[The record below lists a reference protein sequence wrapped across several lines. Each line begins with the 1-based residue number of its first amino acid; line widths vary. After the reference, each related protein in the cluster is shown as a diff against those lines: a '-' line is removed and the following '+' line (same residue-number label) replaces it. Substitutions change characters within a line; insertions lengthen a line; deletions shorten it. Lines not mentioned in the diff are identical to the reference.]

1 MTEKTIIKLD
11 VLAKLARKTKVAA
24 YARVSVGKDAML
36 HSLATQI
43 SYYKKLISENN
54 EWEFAGIYADESLT
68 GTKDSRAEFQQLLKD
83 SRAGKIDMIITKSIS
98 RFARNT
104 VTLLKVV
111 RELKSIGVDVFF
123 EEQNIHSLSEEG
135 EMILTFFATFA
146 QEESRSVSENMKWK
160 IRKDFAQGIMWG
172 GKSCLGYRLKNKK
185 LILVPEEAGIV
196 RLIYQLYIDGS
207 GDEQICK
214 QLNLLGIKS
223 KSKTRWYWST
233 IKSILSNFNYT
244 GDLILQKTYRENHL
258 SKKRKANNGEF
269 DKYIIKGNHK
279 PIISKELYYKVKRI
293 RKERLDKIKSNKV
306 VNDYA
311 FSGMIRCG
319 LCKRGYIHKTT
330 QYKEI
335 WTCSYSSK
343 RGKSECSAKQV
354 PNNKLIVA
362 SNYILKRAQFD
373 KDFFKLKVELVEVM
387 PENKLIFHLKDGNDV
402 EYIWRPDSRSNSWT
416 PEMREQARIR
426 ALNQTK
432 GCV

>member
-1 MTEKTIIKLD
+1 
-11 VLAKLARKTKVAA
+11 
-24 YARVSVGKDAML
+24 
-36 HSLATQI
+36 
-43 SYYKKLISENN
+43 
-54 EWEFAGIYADESLT
+54 
-68 GTKDSRAEFQQLLKD
+68 
-83 SRAGKIDMIITKSIS
+83 MIITKSIS

-111 RELKSIGVDVFF
+111 RELKAIKVDVFF

-146 QEESRSVSENMKWK
+146 QEESRSVSENMKWR

-185 LILVPEEAGIV
+185 LILVPEEAEIV

-214 QLNLLGIKS
+214 QLNLLGIKP

-233 IKSILSNFNYT
+233 IKSILSNYNYT

-269 DKYIIKGNHK
+269 DKYIIKDNHE

-293 RKERLDKIKSNKV
+293 RNKRLDKIKSNKV
-306 VNDYA
+306 VKDYA

-319 LCKRGYIHKTT
+319 LCKKGYTHKTT
-330 QYKEI
+330 HYKEI

-343 RGKSECSAKQV
+343 RGKSECPAKQV
-354 PNNKLIVA
+354 PNNKLIEA

-387 PENKLIFHLKDGNDV
+387 PENRLIFHLKDGNDI
-402 EYIWRPDSRSNSWT
+402 EYLWKHNSRSKSWT

-426 ALNQTK
+426 ALNQIK